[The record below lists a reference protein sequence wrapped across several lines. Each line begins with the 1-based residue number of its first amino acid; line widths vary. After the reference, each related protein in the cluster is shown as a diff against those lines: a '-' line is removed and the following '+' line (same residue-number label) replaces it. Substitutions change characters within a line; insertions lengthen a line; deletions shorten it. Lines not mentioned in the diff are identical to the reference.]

1 MLATYAKMLIKNFN
15 MLRLSLTKKGHKII
29 SSLLGVFLRFCFYKA
44 ENNCC
49 KSSILL
55 KILCQDST

>member
-1 MLATYAKMLIKNFN
+1 MLATYTTMLIKNFN
-15 MLRLSLTKKGHKII
+15 MLRLTLTKKGHTIV
-29 SSLLGVFLRFCFYKA
+29 SSLLGVFLRCCFYKA

-55 KILCQDST
+55 